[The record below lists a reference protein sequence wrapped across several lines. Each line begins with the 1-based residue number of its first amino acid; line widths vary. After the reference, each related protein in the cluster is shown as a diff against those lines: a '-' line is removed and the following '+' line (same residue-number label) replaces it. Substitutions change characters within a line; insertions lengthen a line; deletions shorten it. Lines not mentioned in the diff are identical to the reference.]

1 MRKPKIKFEFTTE
14 FQLEILRY
22 IIRDP
27 EGPLALTRVKPSY
40 LTLIEHSLIA
50 EALVKYFKKRKKI
63 PSENVLK
70 QVLTDMLQ
78 SKDYV
83 DLVTKDDVPTIK
95 AIIRDLYSKPLQDAE
110 YIQEKIWQFSTYVEM
125 KNLNDS
131 LDLTNFDQYEE
142 YSKKVDRILQNARP
156 AKKDEPLYFIRGV
169 SDRQYRRQAEVD
181 IIPCPYWQLNELTN
195 AGGYPAASVL
205 VLLDKPK
212 AKKTF
217 FLVNLAK
224 GYLRMKKS
232 VLYIDLENGKAQI
245 MDRLSQTSISKTKK
259 ELYTGQFDKLEMKHI
274 RKLSRLGVEFVV
286 QRMPAMIT
294 DTSAIRDL
302 ILELRTQGIDI
313 KVLMIDYAAKMA
325 SLARDKDDFER
336 ISNVYVDIQ
345 NLAEEMQ
352 LDCVWTANHITREGA
367 KHRTTRYQE
376 NDISGAISIIRNA
389 QVVLGLNATAQEE
402 ADNIQRLELVVQ
414 RDGKPSGRAL
424 FKVDVDQQK
433 AVEFT
438 RDERKA
444 YDQVYAEKLEESI
457 RKSQGEA
464 PAKKPTGKS
473 QPNTIN
479 YGDI

>member
-1 MRKPKIKFEFTTE
+1 MRKPKIKFEFTPD
-14 FQLEILRY
+14 FQFEILRY

-27 EGPLALTRVKPSY
+27 EGPIALSRIKPSY

-50 EALVKYFKKRKKI
+50 EAITRYFKKRKKV

-70 QVLTDMLQ
+70 QVIADMLQ
-78 SKDYV
+78 TKEYV
-83 DLVTKDDVPTIK
+83 DLVTKDDVPIINALIK
-95 AIIRDLYSKPLQDAE
+95 DLYSKPVQDSE
-110 YIQEKIWQFSTYVEM
+110 YIQEKIYQFSTYVEM

-131 LDLTNFDQYEE
+131 LDLTNFEQYDE
-142 YSKKVDRILQNARP
+142 YSKKIDKILQNSRP
-156 AKKDEPLYFIRGV
+156 TQKDEPLYFIRGV
-169 SDRQYRRQAEVD
+169 SERQFRRQAEAD

-195 AGGYPAASVL
+195 AGGYPAASIL

-217 FLVNLAK
+217 FLINLAK

-245 MDRLSQTSISKTKK
+245 MDRLAQTSISKNKK
-259 ELYTGQFDKLEMKHI
+259 ELYSGMFDKLESKHV

-294 DTSAIRDL
+294 DANDIRDL
-302 ILELRTQGIDI
+302 ILELRTKGINI
-313 KVLMIDYAAKMA
+313 QVLMIDYLAKMA
-325 SLARDKDDFER
+325 SINRDREDFDR
-336 ISNVYVDIQ
+336 ISNAYVDVQ
-345 NLAEEMQ
+345 NLAEELH

-367 KHRTTRYQE
+367 KHRNTRYQE
-376 NDISGAISIIRNA
+376 NDIAKCVDIVRHA
-389 QVVLGLNATAQEE
+389 QVILGLNATAQE
-402 ADNIQRLELVVQ
+402 DKDGIQRLEIVVQ

-438 RDERKA
+438 RDERKS
-444 YDQVYAEKLEESI
+444 YDQVYAEQLEDSI
-457 RKSQGEA
+457 AKSSGENPA
-464 PAKKPTGKS
+464 PKNKKSGSKPIST
-473 QPNTIN
+473 
-479 YGDI
+479 GDI